1 MLARAMSNALEAPVL
16 RAIEDKIRGAITD
29 AKVRAQ
35 GGGGHYVVEVISPI
49 FAGKN
54 TLQRHRL
61 VLGAIA
67 PLMSGDAA
75 PVHAVDTIVAKT
87 PDEA

>member
-1 MLARAMSNALEAPVL
+1 MTNALEAPVIA
-16 RAIEDKIRGAITD
+16 AIENAVRAAISD
-29 AKVRAQ
+29 AKVRAD

-87 PDEA
+87 PDE

>member
-1 MLARAMSNALEAPVL
+1 MTNALEAPVIA
-16 RAIEDKIRGAITD
+16 AIETAVRGAIPD
-29 AKVRAQ
+29 AKVRAD
-35 GGGGHYVVEVISPI
+35 GGGGHYVVEVISPV
-49 FAGKN
+49 FQGKS

-67 PLMSGDAA
+67 PLMAGDAA

-87 PDEA
+87 PTE